1 MSALALVTRREY
13 IGEYMATTVHIPP
26 PLLDALDKRA
36 EALGVSR
43 NRLIVTAIERELRG
57 GGGGWP
63 PGFFAWAAATD
74 DDERAAVRELEAAIG
89 KRRSSK
95 RPPKL

>member
-1 MSALALVTRREY
+1 MP
-13 IGEYMATTVHIPP
+13 TTVHIPP
-26 PLLDALDKRA
+26 PLLDALDRRA

-57 GGGGWP
+57 GGGWP
-63 PGFFAWAAATD
+63 PGFFDWVAD
-74 DDERAAVRELEAAIG
+74 VDDEARAAVDDLEAAMG
-89 KRRSSK
+89 RRRSSK